1 MEKDHFRQPGKEV
14 RTFILLEK
22 KLEKKVH
29 KRLHKSLR
37 A

>member
-22 KLEKKVH
+22 KLEKK
-29 KRLHKSLR
+29 KSP
-37 A
+37 